1 MLALRERRPYAAT
14 GMDAVRSPDSPSRAA
29 VKRAPAGP
37 RLTERLRSEIH
48 AAALEFVVER
58 YELTVAQRKQLA
70 SIPIRW
76 RRSRGGSAYYQRAA
90 RGFDGP
96 HILLRVAPAGVGT
109 WHTYRRARARFSTP
123 PGGIELDAML
133 QAKAVLVHEFTHALQ
148 HGACGHARRAFSEVE
163 TTENEIEFIRRHAP
177 EAFAQLTPVV
187 RRAPRKKVRRA
198 PSPPSG
204 LAALRAIV
212 LRAAGTLAGLIQP
225 AKPAAHGPRSNR
237 PRARSP
243 RPTGN

>member
-14 GMDAVRSPDSPSRAA
+14 GMDAARSPNSSSRAA

-37 RLTERLRSEIH
+37 RLTERLRGEIH
-48 AAALEFVVER
+48 GAALDFVVER
-58 YELTVAQRKQLA
+58 YELTPAQREQLA

-96 HILLRVAPAGVGT
+96 HILLRVAPAAVGK

-123 PGGIELDAML
+123 SGGIELEAML
-133 QAKAVLVHEFTHALQ
+133 LAKAVLVHEFTHALQ
-148 HGACGHARRAFSEVE
+148 HGACGHARRSFSEVE

-187 RRAPRKKVRRA
+187 RRAPRRKVRRA
-198 PSPPSG
+198 PAPPSG
-204 LAALRAIV
+204 LAVLRAIV

-225 AKPAAHGPRSNR
+225 AKPAAHGPRSSR

-243 RPTGN
+243 TPTGN